1 MFILQCNLHFQDH
14 ANAFTTVPATE
25 LRSRTYAL
33 SYLTGPPLGWFEP
46 GLFALTL
53 PAWVHHW
60 DLFHAELESNFGPFN
75 PVGDAEAE
83 IENLVMTEGSH
94 SMTYFV
100 EFNHLASCIQ
110 WDDHALL
117 QQAYKG

>member
-1 MFILQCNLHFQDH
+1 MFILQCNLHFQDR
-14 ANAFTTVPATE
+14 ANAFTSDRAKVA
-25 LRSRTYAL
+25 YAL
-33 SYLTGPPLGWFEP
+33 SYLTGPPLRWFEP

-60 DLFHAELESNFGPFN
+60 DLFHAELESNFGPFDL
-75 PVGDAEAE
+75 VGDAEAE

-94 SMTYFV
+94 SATYFM
-100 EFNHLASCIQ
+100 EFNRLASHIQ

-117 QQAYKG
+117 